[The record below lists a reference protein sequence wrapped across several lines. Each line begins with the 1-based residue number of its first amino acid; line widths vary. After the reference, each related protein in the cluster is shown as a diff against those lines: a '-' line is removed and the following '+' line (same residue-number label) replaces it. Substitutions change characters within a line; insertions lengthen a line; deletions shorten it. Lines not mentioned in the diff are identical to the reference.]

1 MRKDFDESP
10 DSGGEAA
17 ARGAGGGAEREAPY
31 NATLVP
37 LVYAELRALAH
48 RYLQGESRRR
58 PIQTTALVHEA
69 YVRLAEK
76 DVECKDR
83 NHFVAIAATTMRRVL
98 VDLAR
103 ERASHKRGAGAIH
116 LPLDDQ
122 LVGSETRQADV
133 LALDQVMRRLEQ
145 HDPRKA
151 RVVEM
156 RVFGGLTVAQTA
168 EALGIGRATVERDL
182 RFAKA
187 WLGRELKSPAPAA

>member
-1 MRKDFDESP
+1 PSVD
-10 DSGGEAA
+10 G
-17 ARGAGGGAEREAPY
+17 ARGEESY
-31 NATLVP
+31 NARLVP

-48 RYLQGESRRR
+48 RYLQGESRNR

-76 DVECKDR
+76 EVECRDR

-122 LVGSETRQADV
+122 LVSTETTQNV
-133 LALDQVMRRLEQ
+133 LALDQAMQRLEE

-151 RVVEM
+151 RVVEL
-156 RVFGGLTVAQTA
+156 RVFGGLTVDQAA
-168 EALGIGRATVERDL
+168 AALGIGRATVERDL

-187 WLGRELKSPAPAA
+187 WLGRELKSPTRGA